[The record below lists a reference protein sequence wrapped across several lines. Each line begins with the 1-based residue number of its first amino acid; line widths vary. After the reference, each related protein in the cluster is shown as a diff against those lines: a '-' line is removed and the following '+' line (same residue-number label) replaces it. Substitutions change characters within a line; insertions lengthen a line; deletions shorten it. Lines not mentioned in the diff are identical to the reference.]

1 MFLLSYSFIY
11 QRLTE
16 KIFLAMSPKFETYLS
31 WCIKQFAINTFLRLS
46 PEFVLGLSSSAPSKR
61 SDLQR
66 SKRRARRSFLASGS
80 VIARFRDSGSSLDL
94 TELLIRRGPPMTG
107 LAQTARSYGY
117 VYLTPCEV
125 GVSRTSP
132 HATGQRHSAPSLIT
146 WNRHP
151 NSPLVQ

>member
-107 LAQTARSYGY
+107 LAQTARS
-117 VYLTPCEV
+117 LII
-125 GVSRTSP
+125 
-132 HATGQRHSAPSLIT
+132 QRSLKDI
-146 WNRHP
+146 
-151 NSPLVQ
+151 